1 MSPELCLGL
10 FIEKDGHDELIG
22 HVIATRI
29 TLDRVTDGSMEMP
42 QDWDGSRRVVK
53 ADDGLV
59 IGNDANGSG
68 IGVHGLVIV
77 AEHQKKG
84 LGRLLLNKYIEYLRN
99 LDQKAECV
107 AIIAHDHLLQ
117 FYDSVGFMNLG
128 PSPCNFGGGGWY
140 DMVSVTLTLQQ
151 SRMRLEADIAGSETV
166 SHIQAMVEYKIPTLD
181 IPFSFIAYRL
191 SIASQSSR
199 NPCSPT
205 RHW

>member
-1 MSPELCLGL
+1 METVNFPGLSGKTAFVRPLTVGDVDACVRVESTFPEPERCSEEKFKYRLTVSPELCLGL
-10 FIEKDGHDELIG
+10 FINEEGHDELIG

-29 TLDRVTDGSMEMP
+29 TSDRVTDDSMEMP
-42 QDWDGSRRVVK
+42 QDWDGSRKVVK

-84 LGRLLLNKYIEYLRN
+84 LGRSLLNKYIEYLRN

-117 FYDSVGFMNLG
+117 FYESVGFINLG

-140 DMVSVTLTLQQ
+140 DMV
-151 SRMRLEADIAGSETV
+151 LE
-166 SHIQAMVEYKIPTLD
+166 L
-181 IPFSFIAYRL
+181 
-191 SIASQSSR
+191 
-199 NPCSPT
+199 
-205 RHW
+205 